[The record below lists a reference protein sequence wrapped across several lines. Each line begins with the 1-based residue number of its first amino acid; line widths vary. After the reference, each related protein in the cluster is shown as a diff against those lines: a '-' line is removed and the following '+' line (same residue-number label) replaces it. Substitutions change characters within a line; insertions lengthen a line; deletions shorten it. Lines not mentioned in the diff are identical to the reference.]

1 MEVRGGQFFAGNC
14 LSWAELHFLQLTES
28 LETMSPKVS
37 KTPGQSAGLYWSE
50 YNRNMFYLVPSRH
63 TQPGESGGEN
73 QEPSQH
79 QEMAGGA
86 TRHAVLENVFLIF

>member
-1 MEVRGGQFFAGNC
+1 
-14 LSWAELHFLQLTES
+14 
-28 LETMSPKVS
+28 
-37 KTPGQSAGLYWSE
+37 
-50 YNRNMFYLVPSRH
+50 MFYLVPSRH